1 MTFWHADE
9 AWLIASQ
16 TRVAA
21 HLPGCTLFHALQ
33 VLPSEEGRMG
43 AVRTSRDGSGRHD
56 FMHSPEAQ
64 DADVTQKLHIPI
76 GIRQ

>member
-21 HLPGCTLFHALQ
+21 HLPGCTLFHTLQ
-33 VLPSEEGRMG
+33 VLPSRRAEWELYAPVEM
-43 AVRTSRDGSGRHD
+43 VLDDMISC
-56 FMHSPEAQ
+56 
-64 DADVTQKLHIPI
+64 
-76 GIRQ
+76 IRLRLKMPM